1 MEQTEQY
8 REIVAPQ
15 KRLKRIYMGIMLWF
29 VGRAI
34 QAAARTDQTVRDEFA
49 RLPEKFTFGLGVM
62 PDGPFLIVGKT
73 KEGRVKYLGSDPERQ
88 PLDLALRIKNI
99 EAGMLMFT
107 FQEAT
112 AIAVARERLTVDGL
126 SAPACAVVR
135 ILNIVEVYL
144 LPEIIAKLAVK
155 RYPRWPLSK
164 KLWGRTRIY
173 VRTVLGF

>member
-1 MEQTEQY
+1 MELTERY
-8 REIVAPQ
+8 REIVSSP
-15 KRLKRIYMGIMLWF
+15 KRFKRIYMAIMLWF

-34 QAAARTDQTVRDEFA
+34 QAAAKTDHEVRDEFA
-49 RLPEKFTFGLGVM
+49 RLPENFTFGLGVM
-62 PDGPFLIVGKT
+62 PDGPFMIVGKT
-73 KEGRVKYLGSDPERQ
+73 EKGRVRYLGGDLEKQ
-88 PLDLALRIKNI
+88 PMDLTLKIKNI

-112 AIAVARERLTVDGL
+112 AVAVARERLIVDGL
-126 SAPACAVVR
+126 AAPACAVVR

-155 RYPRWPLSK
+155 RYPRWPLTK

-173 VRTVLGF
+173 VRTVLGL

>member
-1 MEQTEQY
+1 MEPTERYQ
-8 REIVAPQ
+8 EIVSPQ
-15 KRLKRIYMGIMLWF
+15 KHLKRIYMGIMLWF

-34 QAAARTDQTVRDEFA
+34 QAAAKTDAAVRDEFD

-62 PDGPFLIVGKT
+62 PNGPFMIVGKT
-73 KEGRVKYLGSDPERQ
+73 EKGRVKYLGSNPEKQ
-88 PLDLALRIKNI
+88 PLDLTLRIKNI

-112 AIAVARERLTVDGL
+112 TIAVARERLIVDGL
-126 SAPACAVVR
+126 APPACAVVR

-144 LPEIIAKLAVK
+144 LPKMIAQLAVK
-155 RYPRWPLSK
+155 RYPVWSLKK

-173 VRTVLGF
+173 IRTVLGF

>member
-1 MEQTEQY
+1 MEQTERY
-8 REIVAPQ
+8 REIVSPQ
-15 KRLKRIYMGIMLWF
+15 KQFKRIYLGIMLWF

-34 QAAARTDQTVRDEFA
+34 QAAAKTDQAVRDEFA
-49 RLPEKFTFGLGVM
+49 KLPERFTFGLGVM
-62 PDGPFLIVGKT
+62 PNGPFMIVGKT
-73 KEGRVKYLGSDPERQ
+73 KKGRVRYLGGDPEKQ
-88 PLDLALRIKNI
+88 SLDLTLKIKNI

-112 AIAVARERLTVDGL
+112 AIAVARDRLIVDGL
-126 SAPACAVVR
+126 ASPACAVVR

-155 RYPRWPLSK
+155 RYPRWPLTK
-164 KLWGRTRIY
+164 KLWGRTCIY